1 MLLIAIHSNIPINSG
16 LKPTLLRTSTES
28 DAPIKKSVI
37 VSILR
42 AMRLMPFPI
51 VTPHSLFSSK
61 YVFMSIA
68 PTKRMMN
75 VGTETFLF
83 LLLKIKDVMKAIG
96 TIHRARVSL
105 MVVAICNAS
114 SPYAAPAPTT
124 ELVSCIAIAAHVPNC
139 C

>member
-51 VTPHSLFSSK
+51 VTPHS
-61 YVFMSIA
+61 
-68 PTKRMMN
+68 
-75 VGTETFLF
+75 
-83 LLLKIKDVMKAIG
+83 
-96 TIHRARVSL
+96 
-105 MVVAICNAS
+105 
-114 SPYAAPAPTT
+114 
-124 ELVSCIAIAAHVPNC
+124 
-139 C
+139 